1 MRYNDT
7 SIICNDKGK
16 EETIFIGFPSSQHP
30 AVSGKASVYS
40 AHAIFKLLVSVSA
53 ADFNVY
59 SSV

>member
-16 EETIFIGFPSSQHP
+16 EEIFIGFPSSQHP

-40 AHAIFKLLVSVSA
+40 AHAIFKLLVSVPA